1 MQWFSNHIPHCIS
14 VLTTFAA
21 IVFKINHVIDA
32 SHRII
37 YSSIWQLAW
46 AAFRGKPCLQQA
58 EQPENPVIST
68 GGSDMSLQTFWVDF
82 VADLK
87 DIEPILDKVL
97 NVASQLAPVAEVV
110 ETATGNAALV
120 PITQTVAGL
129 VKTADVAVQADEAA
143 GSTGSTIVTGASRV
157 ADAVADSGLVNAT
170 AASQIETDTTTV
182 QSVLQA
188 AEPLVQAYTVQG

>member
-1 MQWFSNHIPHCIS
+1 
-14 VLTTFAA
+14 
-21 IVFKINHVIDA
+21 
-32 SHRII
+32 
-37 YSSIWQLAW
+37 
-46 AAFRGKPCLQQA
+46 
-58 EQPENPVIST
+58 
-68 GGSDMSLQTFWVDF
+68 MSLQTFWVDF